1 METSVVKGLSRCL
14 AETYSLYLTTQKCH
28 WNVEGREF
36 SSLHKMFE
44 GQYEIL
50 AEYADVLAE
59 RIRGLGAYSPGSFSE
74 FEELSNLPQLEEMKV
89 LPEHMI
95 KVLLKG
101 YEILLG
107 TLKKTMEVADKA
119 KDVGT
124 SDILLGQ
131 SEQHEKSMWM
141 LRSTIKVARTHQ
153 RNIAGQRSIRP
164 DNADSDKTRVA
175 NKLIGT
181 ARTKASVTPAVAM
194 ATVRQVSRATMRMN
208 SALWTG
214 GQKLAKKAL
223 VTFRLLGSHMTQGRN
238 SVATPSG
245 HNSNRTKLSQKN
257 LERKSGSRNLP
268 SDPRYLGEKVESDIS
283 LREGRGHCWP

>member
-1 METSVVKGLSRCL
+1 MENSVVKGLSHCL

-28 WNVEGREF
+28 WNVEGPEF

-50 AEYADVLAE
+50 ADYSDVLAE
-59 RIRGLGAYSPGSFSE
+59 RIRGLGAYSPGSFAE
-74 FEELSNLPQLEEMKV
+74 FEELSNVPQLEGMRV
-89 LPEHMI
+89 SPEHMI

-141 LRSTIKVARTHQ
+141 LRSTIK
-153 RNIAGQRSIRP
+153 
-164 DNADSDKTRVA
+164 
-175 NKLIGT
+175 
-181 ARTKASVTPAVAM
+181 
-194 ATVRQVSRATMRMN
+194 
-208 SALWTG
+208 
-214 GQKLAKKAL
+214 
-223 VTFRLLGSHMTQGRN
+223 
-238 SVATPSG
+238 
-245 HNSNRTKLSQKN
+245 
-257 LERKSGSRNLP
+257 
-268 SDPRYLGEKVESDIS
+268 
-283 LREGRGHCWP
+283 